1 MFSRFFIERPVLSN
15 VIAMV
20 MMLLGGIAIV
30 SLPVAQF
37 PAITPPT
44 VVVTAFYPGA
54 SARTVKTM
62 TSQAPRRLAQLEVWI
77 TLPASLTEQQRAELQ
92 RAGESCPVKLS
103 LEGCVVMVLHWD

>member
-20 MMLLGGIAIV
+20 MMLLGGVAIV

-44 VVVTAFYPGA
+44 VVVMALYPGA
-54 SARTVKTM
+54 SATARDRE
-62 TSQAPRRLAQLEVWI
+62 SA
-77 TLPASLTEQQRAELQ
+77 LPIRAT
-92 RAGESCPVKLS
+92 R
-103 LEGCVVMVLHWD
+103 